1 MKKNNIKIH
10 IHLSILLSV
19 ILSGVI
25 TTSCDKFLEV
35 ESVGRTT
42 MPNFFSDVPGLK
54 AGLVGTYSQMY
65 NYYSNE
71 FYKYPDVAGNMVDL
85 NLISDDVEMIDQF
98 NFTSNPE
105 QELGPVGMIWR
116 LILQTMANANN
127 VLEYAPPLIEKFPNS
142 KAEIELIQ
150 AQALFIRAINHFD
163 LTRVYAQPYNYT
175 PDASHL
181 GVPVLLITPGPDD
194 LPSRATVKQVY
205 DQIIKD
211 LLDAEKLFGDT
222 PFKDSYHISKR
233 AVQALLS
240 RVYLYKGDWENA
252 IVYATKVIN
261 ETNLA
266 FGEDYLSMY
275 HGLIP
280 GKEAILRLDGTLKNK
295 ALGTKFYSKDNPIA
309 FPADTLI
316 SLFDKENDL
325 RFSLFEKKNETST
338 NFFTSKYTI
347 KATFTPDTE
356 HYDPF
361 ILRVSEMYLIRSE
374 AYLKTDQLVNAE
386 DDLKAIVARAL
397 QEEKSDVNLDYTGK
411 DELFALI
418 KKERV
423 KELAFEGH
431 NFFDIV
437 RYNDD
442 LRRGSTTTSNV
453 HFLPYPNDLFVLPFP
468 QKEMDAN
475 ENMQG
480 NPTVNN

>member
-1 MKKNNIKIH
+1 MKKNNIKIL
-10 IHLSILLSV
+10 IYLSILF
-19 ILSGVI
+19 SGVI
-25 TTSCDKFLEV
+25 STACDKFLEV

-54 AGLVGTYSQMY
+54 AGLIGTYSQMY

-85 NLISDDVEMIDQF
+85 NLISDEVDMIDQF

-116 LILQTMANANN
+116 RILQTMANANN

-142 KAEIELIQ
+142 KTEIELIQ
-150 AQALFIRAINHFD
+150 AQALFIRAIGHFD

-181 GVPVLLITPGPDD
+181 GVPILLITPGPDD
-194 LPSRATVKQVY
+194 LPSRATVKKVY
-205 DQIIKD
+205 DAIIED
-211 LLDAEKLFGDT
+211 LLNAEKLFADT

-252 IVYATKVIN
+252 IVYATKVID
-261 ETNLA
+261 ETSLA

-275 HGLIP
+275 QGMIP
-280 GKEAILRLDGTLKNK
+280 GKEAIFRLDGTLKNK
-295 ALGTKFYSKDNPIA
+295 ALGTKFYSKENPIA
-309 FPADTLI
+309 LPADTLI
-316 SLFDKENDL
+316 NLFDNPDDLRLSLF
-325 RFSLFEKKNETST
+325 SKKSESGTSYI
-338 NFFTSKYTI
+338 TSKYTI
-347 KATFTPDTE
+347 KVSFTPDTE

-361 ILRVSEMYLIRSE
+361 ILRVSEIYLIRSE
-374 AYLKTDQLVNAE
+374 AYLKTGQLPKAV
-386 DDLKAIVARAL
+386 DDLKTIVARAL
-397 QEEKSDVNLDYTGK
+397 QEEKIAVNLNYNGK

-442 LRRGSTTTSNV
+442 LRRGSSTTSNIQ
-453 HFLPYPNDLFVLPFP
+453 FLPYPNDLFVLPLP
-468 QKEMDAN
+468 QKEIDAN